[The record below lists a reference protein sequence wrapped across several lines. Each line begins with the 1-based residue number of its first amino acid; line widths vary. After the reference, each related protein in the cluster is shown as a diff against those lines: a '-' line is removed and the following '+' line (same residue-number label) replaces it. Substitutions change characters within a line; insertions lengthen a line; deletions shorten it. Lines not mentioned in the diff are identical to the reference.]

1 MTNYFH
7 PSSRHQQMGQDF
19 MKQNINKW
27 FAIQLRNELES
38 GKELENIMIK
48 FILSTMKLFYAVW

>member
-1 MTNYFH
+1 
-7 PSSRHQQMGQDF
+7 

-27 FAIQLRNELES
+27 LAIQLRNELES
-38 GKELENIMIK
+38 GKELENITIK

>member
-1 MTNYFH
+1 
-7 PSSRHQQMGQDF
+7 